1 MEREYC
7 DYRILYREDL
17 ARREELLPSYAA
29 RSMETRGRL
38 YPQDGD
44 DPRLAFQRD
53 TDRILHSTAFRRL
66 QYKTQVFVFH
76 EGDFYRT
83 RLTHSLEVA
92 QIGRTLARMLGANE
106 DLVVSISLAHD
117 VGHPPFGHAGEEAL
131 SELMAGYGGFEHN
144 LQALRIVDELEERYP
159 ECPGLNLTWET
170 REGIARHETFFDAPR
185 AISEFA
191 GFPQPGFEA
200 QISSISDMIAYSTH
214 DLEDALYIGFVTE
227 EELYSE
233 IELWREIA
241 GRGIYGNNSGKVGSP
256 GDPGDPGGSGG
267 DGATWGALWGRLKD
281 TPELRRDAARRFA
294 IRNLIDY
301 LIRDAARETMRR
313 LKQHNIK
320 HPDDV
325 RNAAEPIAFF
335 SGSTYPE
342 LGSLKAYLSDK
353 VYNDPRTLRMSNKAR
368 MIVREL
374 FNVFLE
380 NPGMLPRI
388 TQERIKRGQDIH
400 RVIADYISGMTD
412 RHAMD
417 LYNTLFEPYESS
429 LRGIR

>member
-1 MEREYC
+1 M
-7 DYRILYREDL
+7 LYQEDL
-17 ARREELLPSYAA
+17 ARREELLPPYAA
-29 RSMETRGRL
+29 RSAATRGRL
-38 YPQDGD
+38 CAQDGD

-106 DLVVSISLAHD
+106 DLVVAISLAHD

-131 SELMAGYGGFEHN
+131 SDLMAEHGGFEHN

-185 AISEFA
+185 VVSEFSS
-191 GFPQPGFEA
+191 FPHPGFEA
-200 QISSISDMIAYSTH
+200 QISSVSDMIAYSTH

-227 EELYSE
+227 EELRSE

-241 GRGIYGNNSGKVGSP
+241 GRRGYRDRGGGNA
-256 GDPGDPGGSGG
+256 PGGGEE
-267 DGATWGALWGRLKD
+267 AIWGRLKGA
-281 TPELRRDAARRFA
+281 PELQRDAARRFA

-301 LIRDAARETMRR
+301 LIRDAAAETMRR
-313 LKQHNIK
+313 LERHSIR

-325 RNAAEPIAFF
+325 RIADEPMVFF
-335 SGSTYPE
+335 SEPTYPW
-342 LGSLKAYLSDK
+342 LGSLKTYLSDR

-388 TQERIKRGQDIH
+388 TQERIERGQDVH

-417 LYNTLFEPYESS
+417 LYNILFEPYESS